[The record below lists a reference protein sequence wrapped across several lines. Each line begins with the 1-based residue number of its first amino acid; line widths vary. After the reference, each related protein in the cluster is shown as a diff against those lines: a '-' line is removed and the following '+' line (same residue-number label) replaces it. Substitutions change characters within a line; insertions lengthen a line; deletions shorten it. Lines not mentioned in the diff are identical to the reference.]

1 MTKNTPVSQDAMNLL
16 FLEARTFNGWQ
27 SKDVPD
33 DILKNVFDLA
43 KMGRRQ
49 QLFPDARCVCE
60 VQRRRR
66 KNCAPCLNKG
76 NVDKTMAAPVT
87 ALFAYDLNFYD
98 HLPKLFPHADA
109 RSWYAGRDAVI
120 LDTAQRNGT
129 LQAAYYMIAARAV
142 GLDCG
147 PMSGFDKA
155 KVKDAF
161 FPDLNGEV
169 NFICNLGYGDESSLY
184 PRSPRFEFSDV
195 NKIV

>member
-1 MTKNTPVSQDAMNLL
+1 MTKNTSVSQEALNLL

-27 SKDVPD
+27 NKDVPD
-33 DILKNVFDLA
+33 DLLKQVYDLA
-43 KMGRRQ
+43 KMA
-49 QLFPDARCVCE
+49 PTAA
-60 VQRRRR
+60 
-66 KNCAPCLNKG
+66 NCSPMRVVYVKSKEAKEKLRPCLDKG

-87 ALFAYDLNFYD
+87 ALFAYDFKFYD

-109 RSWYAGRDAVI
+109 RSWYAGRDAAI

-129 LQAAYYMIAARAV
+129 LQAAYYMIAARAA

-147 PMSGFDKA
+147 PMSGFDKD

-161 FPDLNGEV
+161 FPDLDGAV

-184 PRSPRFEFSDV
+184 PRSPRFDFSDV